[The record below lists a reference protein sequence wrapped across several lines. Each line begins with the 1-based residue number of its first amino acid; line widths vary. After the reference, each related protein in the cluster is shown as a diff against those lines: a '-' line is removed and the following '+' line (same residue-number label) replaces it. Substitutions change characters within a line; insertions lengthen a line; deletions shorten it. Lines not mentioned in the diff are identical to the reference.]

1 MTIIVEGPYDLKR
14 QNPAATP
21 IGIVVVKDYK
31 GRDDFGFL
39 SRAVDLSFVEVAN
52 YISIDQG
59 NNQRRVI
66 HADIDQLIVR
76 IEERAGTNPFEEHSL
91 RSFLDNVL
99 HNPEYSKARGFQTDP
114 SADVYRDLSEMS
126 PACRESL
133 QRRIMGNRKFV
144 DFAARGWK

>member
-1 MTIIVEGPYDLKR
+1 MAIIVEGPYDLRK

-31 GRDDFGFL
+31 GRDDSDFL
-39 SRAVDLSFVEVAN
+39 SRAVDLSYVEVAN
-52 YISIDQG
+52 YISILWLFPWSI
-59 NNQRRVI
+59 VI
-66 HADIDQLIVR
+66 HADMDRLIAR
-76 IEERAGTNPFEEHSL
+76 IKERTGINPVEEHPL

-133 QRRIMGNRKFV
+133 QRRVMRSKKF